1 MLSFRRYTEE
11 ENMKTQVLCLVG
23 VLSLLLTSGSA
34 LAQNTIVANVP
45 FGFSVNRTTMPAGE
59 YTVSSVGGGN
69 SLLIQSQD
77 MKTAKLVIPNRAE
90 TSKPSASSKLV
101 FHCYDNREHCFLY
114 QIWVQGKDR
123 GRQLP
128 KSSYENEVAAR
139 VRSNDVPVIASVR

>member
-1 MLSFRRYTEE
+1 
-11 ENMKTQVLCLVG
+11 MKKQVLCLVG
-23 VLSLLLTSGSA
+23 VLSLLLVAGSA

-45 FGFSVNRTTMPAGE
+45 FSFSVNSTTMPAGE
-59 YTVSSVGGGN
+59 YTVSSVGSGN

-77 MKTAKLVIPNRAE
+77 MKTAKLVIPFSAGA
-90 TSKPSASSKLV
+90 SKPSADSKLV
-101 FHCYDNREHCFLY
+101 FHCYDGREHCFLY

-128 KSSYENEVAAR
+128 KSSHENEVAAR

>member
-1 MLSFRRYTEE
+1 
-11 ENMKTQVLCLVG
+11 MKTQVLCLVG
-23 VLSLLLTSGSA
+23 VLSLLLISGSA

-45 FGFSVNRTTMPAGE
+45 FSFSVNRTTMPAGE
-59 YTVSSVGGGN
+59 YRISNVGTGD

-77 MKTAKLVIPNRAE
+77 RTTAKLVIPFSASA
-90 TSKPSASSKLV
+90 SKPSADSKLV

-139 VRSNDVPVIASVR
+139 LRSSDVPVIASAR

>member
-1 MLSFRRYTEE
+1 MLSFRRFTEE
-11 ENMKTQVLCLVG
+11 ENMKKQALCLVG
-23 VLSLLLTSGSA
+23 VLSLLLVAGSA

-45 FGFSVNRTTMPAGE
+45 FSFSVNRTTMPAGE
-59 YTVSSVGGGN
+59 YRISSVGTGDT
-69 SLLIQSQD
+69 LLIQSRD

-101 FHCYDNREHCFLY
+101 FHCYDSREHCFLY
-114 QIWVQGKDR
+114 QIWVQGKNR

-139 VRSNDVPVIASVR
+139 LRSNDVPVIASAR